1 MDQIVIV
8 QMSLCLEN
16 LVTILTLNVILGVNT
31 IHMLCQMVFCNK
43 NLTTLITS
51 FLFFAMTS
59 HMSVEVGRCWEIL
72 AAFGALVTVKNPS
85 IVVQP
90 EKHFN
95 MTSGKD
101 INKTIKIL

>member
-1 MDQIVIV
+1 MGEWGFRNYLSIGDTFYIKLVIMDQFVIV

-59 HMSVEVGRCWEIL
+59 HMSVEV
-72 AAFGALVTVKNPS
+72 
-85 IVVQP
+85 
-90 EKHFN
+90 
-95 MTSGKD
+95 
-101 INKTIKIL
+101 